1 MGSLRPSSSTAATD
15 VASGRNAR
23 MITPPGPGCA
33 PSTECGLWC
42 CPATIRSIS
51 PRLGP
56 AASGTPASGPAASA
70 PATSGPAAS
79 GPGTSGP
86 DALEPDRLGSGCVIT
101 GHSISVGELQLG
113 DGL

>member
-1 MGSLRPSSSTAATD
+1 MGSLRPSSSTAVTD

-33 PSTECGLWC
+33 PSTECGSWW

-56 AASGTPASGPAASA
+56 AASGPAA
-70 PATSGPAAS
+70 SGPAAS
-79 GPGTSGP
+79 GPAASGA

>member
-1 MGSLRPSSSTAATD
+1 MGSLRPSSRTAVTD

-33 PSTECGLWC
+33 PSTECGSWC

-56 AASGTPASGPAASA
+56 AASGPPTSGP
-70 PATSGPAAS
+70 PTSGPAAS
-79 GPGTSGP
+79 GPPASGADASGA